1 MRRLFKFFKIRIS
14 IIGLLLLV
22 SNQLYADGSR
32 DLYPTG
38 KIGYRAYLRSSVIAD
53 AQRWPFPTLG
63 THYVYAKEG
72 ERITLASSAQLASGS
87 SAIKLY
93 SPTGTELINN
103 ATVAGQIANRATEL
117 AGPQLNGQT
126 GGNRYTPI
134 YYQVPTGGAGIYRVE
149 FLARGTGDP
158 GTTILANGNW
168 TQGDNAGIFAWDV
181 SVINAANS
189 GFIQGRVYTNV
200 LNLTNGTSNPQ
211 SNGFHGVL
219 YPLTKDGYTYKVNN
233 NGNNGMYFTF
243 FVNNNGFLKP
253 DGSALYKSLNNTS
266 LGAGAVHNPTSADT
280 TQQITHKMFY
290 TLPASDLPESAIG
303 AVPGGSTWL
312 KNSPVAPSLSGVSLV
327 GVEGTQGQLSSKG
340 GFVKFIATTQGAYTI
355 SLKSPIIPLEFPT
368 RTITGFAVAG
378 ENSVFWDGKDNA
390 GNLLPAGEV
399 PVEVTVQLQGAE
411 VHFPFIDM
419 EYNINGT
426 IIQLLDKDNLSNVIS
441 DIVYWNDQ
449 DITNGTTGNNAPRG
463 RYSDPKNNS
472 QLEPVFSAGI
482 SSVSNGHIW
491 GVGATGTSG
500 QFGDGKSM
508 DTWTFIKGAAVT
520 VPSLLE
526 VKIADLKISQLYAD
540 KTSVSPG
547 DHLSLTVKVKND
559 GPDGVEGSKFNFT
572 LPPGFDP
579 QSFVFNGNGCGAESI
594 GISYNPVTRIYSSKL
609 DLPNG
614 CEITYTFKLLV
625 SNTGNDGN
633 AFFVADILRPNDV
646 TDPDATNSDP
656 NILPTNA
663 QFECVNNGLDGICN
677 NIKNIAIVYSLEPI
691 CTEQILGETFTAEGG
706 AEKVFNQP
714 ATNFGFVFDIYSL
727 DNSFNMNI
735 NGVNLASSEI
745 EFQQE
750 STPAPGINIRFM
762 DGTTYGTGGADGTQK
777 IWEMTGTSVAPL
789 IRMVISPTGAVTMFG
804 SKVSGG
810 SLFPLELI
818 NGNSFNTIIWNAS
831 ATNIITVT
839 QNKVGATNI
848 SGRGYGLN
856 IVPCA
861 CFNPANTTGLADDT
875 KMGITLL
882 QRAGIE
888 NADQW
893 PMARKSGH
901 IALEANTKG
910 FVITRIAKANLGGI
924 TTPQDGMMVYDTT
937 DKCLKI
943 YADGVWSCFSEPA
956 CP

>member
-1 MRRLFKFFKIRIS
+1 MRRLFNFFKIRIS
-14 IIGLLLLV
+14 IPVLLLLV
-22 SNQLYADGSR
+22 SNQLYADGSK
-32 DLYPTG
+32 DLYPSG
-38 KIGYRAYLRSSVIAD
+38 KIGYRAYLRSSSTAD

-63 THYVYAKEG
+63 THYVYAKDG
-72 ERITLASSAQLASGS
+72 ERITLASSAQTAGGS

-93 SPTGTELINN
+93 SPTGTMVIND
-103 ATVAGQIANRATEL
+103 ATAAGQIANRTAEV
-117 AGPQLNGQT
+117 AGPQLFNQT
-126 GGNRYTPI
+126 GGGRYTPI

-149 FLARGTGDP
+149 FLARGTSDP
-158 GTTILANGNW
+158 STTFLADASW
-168 TQGDNAGIFAWDV
+168 TQGNNAGILAWDV
-181 SVINAANS
+181 SVINTSNT
-189 GFIQGRVYTNV
+189 GFIKGRVYTNV
-200 LNLTNGTSNPQ
+200 LNLTNGTSSPQ
-211 SNGFHGVL
+211 SNGFHGIL

-253 DGSALYKSLNNTS
+253 DGSALYKSLNNTN
-266 LGAGAVHNPTSADT
+266 LGAGAVQNPNNADT
-280 TQQITHKMFY
+280 AQQITHKMFY
-290 TLPASDLPESAIG
+290 TLPASDMPGSSIG

-312 KNSPVAPSLSGVSLV
+312 KNSPVTPSLSGVSLF

-340 GFVKFIATTQGAYTI
+340 GYVKFIATTQGTYTI
-355 SLKSPIIPLEFPT
+355 TLKSPNIPLDFPT
-368 RTITGFAVAG
+368 VTITGFAVAG
-378 ENSVFWDGKDNA
+378 ENRVFWDGKDNA

-426 IIQLLDKDNLSNVIS
+426 IIQLLDKDNLANVVS
-441 DIVYWNDQ
+441 DIVYWNDE
-449 DITNGTTGNNAPRG
+449 DIANGTSGNNAPKG

-472 QLEPVFSAGI
+472 HLAPTNSAGI

-500 QFGDGKSM
+500 QFGDSKSM
-508 DTWTFIKGAAVT
+508 DTWTFIKGATVT
-520 VPSLLE
+520 VPSLVA

-540 KTSVSPG
+540 KISVLPG

-559 GPDGVEGSKFNFT
+559 GPNGVTGSKFTFA
-572 LPPGFDP
+572 LPAGFDN
-579 QSFVFNGNGCGAESI
+579 QSVVFNGNGCGAQSLA
-594 GISYNPVTRIYSSKL
+594 ISFDPVTKIYSSYL

-614 CEITYTFKLLV
+614 CEITYTINLLAN
-625 SNTGNDGN
+625 NTGTAGN
-633 AFFVADILRPNDV
+633 LVFKADILRPNDV

-663 QFECVNNGLDGICN
+663 QFECTNNGLGGVCN

-691 CTEQILGETFTAEGG
+691 CTEQVLGETFSAANG
-706 AEKVFNQP
+706 APKVFNQP
-714 ATNFGFVFDIYSL
+714 ATNYGFVFDIYTL

-750 STPAPGINIRFM
+750 FTPAPGINIRFM
-762 DGTTYGTGGADGTQK
+762 DGTTYGTGGATGTQK
-777 IWEMTGTSVAPL
+777 IWEMAGSSTAPL
-789 IRMVISPTGAVTMFG
+789 IRVVISPTGAVTMFG

-810 SLFPLELI
+810 PLFPLELI
-818 NGNSFNTIIWNAS
+818 NGNSFNTIDWNAS
-831 ATNIITVT
+831 SPNMVTIT
-839 QNKVGATNI
+839 QNVIGASNI

-856 IVPCA
+856 IVPCV
-861 CFNPANTTGLADDT
+861 CFNPANKTGSGADT
-875 KMGITLL
+875 KLGITLL
-882 QRAGIE
+882 KRAGNE
-888 NADQW
+888 NGDQW
-893 PMARKSGH
+893 PMVRKSGH

-910 FVITRIAKANLGGI
+910 FVITRIAKADLGGI
-924 TTPQDGMMVYDTT
+924 IAPQEGMMVYDTT

-943 YADGVWSCFSEPA
+943 YADGVWACFSTPA

>member
-1 MRRLFKFFKIRIS
+1 MRKPFIFFKLRIS
-14 IIGLLLLV
+14 IIGLFLLL

-32 DLYPTG
+32 DLYPDG
-38 KIGYRAYLRSSVIAD
+38 KVGYRAYLRSSVTAD
-53 AQRWPFPTLG
+53 SQRWPFPTLG
-63 THYVYAKEG
+63 TQYVYAKVG
-72 ERITLASSAQLASGS
+72 ERITLASSAQLAGGS

-103 ATVAGQIANRATEL
+103 TTIAGQIANRTAEI
-117 AGPQLNGQT
+117 AGPQLFNQT

-134 YYQVPTGGAGIYRVE
+134 YYQVPAGGDGIYRVE

-168 TQGDNAGIFAWDV
+168 TQGNDAGIFAWDV
-181 SVINAANS
+181 SVINTVNTA
-189 GFIQGRVYTNV
+189 FIQGRVYTNV

-211 SNGFHGVL
+211 SNGFHGIL
-219 YPLTKDGYTYKVNN
+219 YPLTKDGYIYKVNN
-233 NGNNGMYFTF
+233 NGNNGLWFTF

-266 LGAGAVHNPTSADT
+266 LGSSAVQNPNAADT
-280 TQQITHKMFY
+280 AQQITHKLFY
-290 TLPASDLPESAIG
+290 TLPATDLPVSSIG

-312 KNSPVAPSLSGVSLV
+312 KNIPVEPSLTAVSLF
-327 GVEGTQGQLSSKG
+327 GVEGTQGQVSSKG
-340 GFVKFIATTQGAYTI
+340 GYVKFVATTQGAYTI
-355 SLKSPIIPLEFPT
+355 TLKSPIIPAQFPA
-368 RTITGFAVAG
+368 RIITGFAVAG

-390 GNLLPAGEV
+390 GNPLPTGAV
-399 PVEVTVQLQGAE
+399 PVEVMVQLQGAE

-419 EYNINGT
+419 EYNTNGT
-426 IIQLLDKDNLSNVIS
+426 IIQLLDKDNLANVVS
-441 DIVYWNDQ
+441 DLVYWNDE
-449 DITNGTTGNNAPRG
+449 DVTNGTSGTNAPRG

-472 QLEPVFSAGI
+472 HLAPTNSPGI
-482 SSVSNGHIW
+482 NSSNNGHIW

-500 QFGDGKSM
+500 QFGDSKSM
-508 DTWTFIKGAAVT
+508 DTWTFITGAAVT
-520 VPSLLE
+520 VPTSVE

-540 KTSVSPG
+540 KTSVLPG
-547 DHLSLTVKVKND
+547 DALSLTVKVKND
-559 GPDGVEGSKFNFT
+559 GPTGVIGSKFNFT
-572 LPPGFDP
+572 LPAGFDP
-579 QSFVFNGNGCGAESI
+579 QSFLFSGNGCGTESLAVTFD
-594 GISYNPVTRIYSSKL
+594 PVTRIYSSSL

-614 CEITYTFKLLV
+614 CEISYTFNLLV
-625 SNTGNDGN
+625 SSAGTTGNVN
-633 AFFVADILRPNDV
+633 FKADILRPNDV

-663 QFECVNNGLDGICN
+663 QFECTNNGLGGVCN
-677 NIKNIAIVYSLEPI
+677 NIKNIEIVYSEEPI
-691 CTEQILGETFTAEGG
+691 CTEQVLGETFSAEGG
-706 AEKVFNQP
+706 APKVFNQP
-714 ATNFGFVFDIYSL
+714 ATNFGFVFDIYTL

-735 NGVNLASSEI
+735 NGINLASSEI

-762 DGTTYGTGGADGTQK
+762 DGTTYGTGGATGTQK
-777 IWEMTGTSVAPL
+777 IWQMTGTSVDPL
-789 IRMVISPTGAVTMFG
+789 IRVVISPTGAVTMFG

-810 SLFPLELI
+810 PLFPLELI
-818 NGNSFNTIIWNAS
+818 NGNSFNNIIWNAS
-831 ATNIITVT
+831 ATNIITIT
-839 QNKVGATNI
+839 QNVVGTTNI
-848 SGRGYGLN
+848 FGRGYGLN

-861 CFNPANTTGLADDT
+861 CYNPANTTDTGVDT
-875 KMGITLL
+875 KVGITLL

-924 TTPQDGMMVYDTT
+924 TTPQEGMMVYDTT

-943 YADGVWSCFSEPA
+943 YADGMWSCFSQPA